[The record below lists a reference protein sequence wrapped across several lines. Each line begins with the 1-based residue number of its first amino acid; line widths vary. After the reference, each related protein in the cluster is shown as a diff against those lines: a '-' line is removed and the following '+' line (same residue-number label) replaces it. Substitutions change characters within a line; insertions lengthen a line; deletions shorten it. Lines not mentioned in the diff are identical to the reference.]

1 MLQAIAL
8 SRALHDL
15 GYFLGVVE
23 NERQQMLW
31 LEEAI
36 DMVLARLVSNELSM
50 LCITRILN
58 SGMPRGAGRTTGGP
72 IRITRSRTASCSS

>member
-50 LCITRILN
+50 LHVMDIN
-58 SGMPRGAGRTTGGP
+58 S
-72 IRITRSRTASCSS
+72 

>member
-36 DMVLARLVSNELSM
+36 DMVLARLVSYELSM
-50 LCITRILN
+50 LCIIDRI
-58 SGMPRGAGRTTGGP
+58 
-72 IRITRSRTASCSS
+72 